1 METVQWINRQSDIK
15 SERFIVK
22 SILTCSQKLL
32 HAFVNIKISTVTPKS
47 LRNQQNQSKHVKRTE
62 LFFLK
67 TRQRRK
73 TNKEK
78 KSGGGGGGLG
88 GGDFAST

>member
-1 METVQWINRQSDIK
+1 MAVEQTQLYRDSHMETVQWINRQSDIN

-32 HAFVNIKISTVTPKS
+32 HAFVNIKMSTVTPKS

-62 LFFLK
+62 LFF
-67 TRQRRK
+67 
-73 TNKEK
+73 
-78 KSGGGGGGLG
+78 
-88 GGDFAST
+88 F